1 MPGAKMVVD
10 VVQVIATTVATQLRK
25 VVQFVCGNTLVCETV
40 KEARSMAFDGQE
52 RFKVNFPLLRSTNLR
67 ENHKKNVICHVYSR
81 QCLLK
86 GQCLKS
92 QA

>member
-67 ENHKKNVICHVYSR
+67 QNHKKI
-81 QCLLK
+81 
-86 GQCLKS
+86 
-92 QA
+92 